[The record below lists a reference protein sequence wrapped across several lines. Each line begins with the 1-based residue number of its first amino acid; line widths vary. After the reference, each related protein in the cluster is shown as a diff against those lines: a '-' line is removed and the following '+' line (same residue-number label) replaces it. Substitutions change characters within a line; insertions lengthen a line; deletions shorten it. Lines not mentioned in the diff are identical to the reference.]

1 MKKISI
7 VIAVYNISSYI
18 ERCLDSVI
26 KQKGDDIE
34 IIIVDDGSTDNSLD
48 ICKEYQKKDKRIKI
62 FHQENKGLC
71 SVRNIGLKESTG
83 EYIWHIDG
91 DDYIEDNSID
101 IIRKYLDKYDIIC
114 FNYYKFFDEKLH
126 KIKMKDIKCYD
137 NICDKYILSYPAVW
151 NKVIKREVLEKEL
164 FPEANTYN
172 DIYVIPALVKQTRRI
187 IFIDDYLYY
196 YIYRKG
202 SLSNSRKFN
211 LNDLIKCLDNV
222 YDKVEK
228 EHPDAAILF
237 YINNLLIFNIV
248 KEIVSKRKYNYR
260 ESNKILKKKIPKYYK
275 SKYWNTSL
283 GRKIYIRCAY
293 YDLFFLVKIM
303 TYIRMKLQDKK
314 HKYTS

>member
-1 MKKISI
+1 MKKKISI

-34 IIIVDDGSTDNSLD
+34 IIIVNDGSTDNSLD

-62 FHQENKGLC
+62 VTGENKGLC
-71 SVRNIGLKESTG
+71 AVRNIGLKESTG

-114 FNYYKFFDEKLH
+114 FNFYKFFDEKLH
-126 KIKMKDIKCYD
+126 KIKMKDVKCYD
-137 NICDKYILSYPAVW
+137 NIYDKYILSYPSVW

-164 FPEANTYN
+164 FPENNTYN
-172 DIYVIPALVKQTRRI
+172 DIYVIPTLAKYTKNI

-202 SLSNSRKFN
+202 SLSNSRKLN
-211 LNDLIKCLDNV
+211 LKDLIKCFDNV
-222 YDKVEK
+222 YSKIEK
-228 EHPDAAILF
+228 EHHDAAVLF

-248 KEIVSKRKYNYR
+248 KEVLIKRKYNYR
-260 ESNKILKKKIPKYYK
+260 ELNKILKKKIPKYYK

-293 YDLFFLVKIM
+293 YNLFFLVKVM
-303 TYIRMKLQDKK
+303 TFIRMKINGIKK
-314 HKYTS
+314 